1 MLRPKALGPRW
12 LGDQLRSRAVVVT
25 RMVVMVVVDAFRLS
39 PGFYG
44 IPGIVVGSE
53 TTLDHQCRGRDPSS
67 VSLLLRRRRVRA
79 VGGWCSSS
87 SALRALARGR
97 AFRLL
102 RRRSLEQRLQLLAY
116 SSLLRGCCLQ
126 AAAQQHGRGS
136 QVLGRPPEKRWCV
149 DAGIDVHAFVGAL
162 VIIGLWCAC
171 RWCRRTAVLLTC
183 GRCSFRLPFAL
194 PGSP

>member
-1 MLRPKALGPRW
+1 M
-12 LGDQLRSRAVVVT
+12 
-25 RMVVMVVVDAFRLS
+25 RMVVVVAVDAFRS
-39 PGFYG
+39 PPGFYG
-44 IPGIVVGSE
+44 IPGITVRSE
-53 TTLDHQCRGRDPSS
+53 MTLDHRCRGHAPSF
-67 VSLLLRRRRVRA
+67 VSLLVRRRWVRA
-79 VGGWCSSS
+79 MGGWCSSS
-87 SALRALARGR
+87 SALRALARGG

-102 RRRSLEQRLQLLAY
+102 RRHSLEQRLQLLAY